1 MQAVGVT
8 ATVIAGVVVLGAVVI
23 GVRSIPDLQRYLKI
37 RRM

>member
-8 ATVIAGVVVLGAVVI
+8 ATVIAGVVVLGALVL
-23 GVRSIPDLQRYLKI
+23 GARSVPDMRRYLKI

>member
-23 GVRSIPDLQRYLKI
+23 GVRSLPDLQRYMKI

>member
-8 ATVIAGVVVLGAVVI
+8 ATVIAGVVVLGAVVL
-23 GVRSIPDLQRYLKI
+23 GVRSLPDLTRYLKI

>member
-8 ATVIAGVVVLGAVVI
+8 ATVIAGVIVIGALVI
-23 GVRSIPDLQRYLKI
+23 GVRSLPDVNRYLKI

>member
-8 ATVIAGVVVLGAVVI
+8 ATVIAGVIVLGALVI